1 MGRRRP
7 GMTADL
13 TALAGLFGAA
23 FLSATLLPGGS
34 ELVFAAL
41 LVSDPAKLPLLLAA
55 ATVGNTLGSGVNWL
69 CGRFLMHF
77 SGRRWFPASQAQ
89 VARAE
94 RLFKRWGLPAL
105 LFAWLP
111 VLGDALT
118 VIAGALRVSLP
129 LFLLLV
135 GSGKFLRYVFVAWAA
150 LRWTG

>member
-1 MGRRRP
+1 M
-7 GMTADL
+7 ADL
-13 TALAGLFGAA
+13 AALLGLFWAA

-34 ELVFAAL
+34 EFVFVAL
-41 LVSDPAKLPLLLAA
+41 LVSDPAQLPLLLAV

-69 CGRFLMHF
+69 CGRFLMRF

-89 VARAE
+89 IARAE
-94 RLFKRWGLPAL
+94 TLFKRWGWPSV

-111 VLGDALT
+111 VVGDALT

-135 GSGKFLRYVFVAWAA
+135 GLGKFLRYAFVAWAA
-150 LRWTG
+150 LQWSG